1 MSIPKVIVQTSFYR
15 LPKYIEDLNK
25 SKCIG
30 WTYKYFTDNDIIK
43 FIEEN
48 PVDEFTDSVKVFNS
62 FSGAH
67 KADFFRY
74 YFLYTNG
81 GVYIDS
87 DAILEQNIDDIIES
101 CSFFT
106 VKSCLDNS
114 SVFNG
119 FIGSKPKNDTIYKA
133 LKNAYNTPAE
143 KLKTDYFL
151 LCKNLYKIIEYKI
164 EYEDF
169 FANGDNFLFDEV
181 MPNETFATTLNAKKE
196 VILKHYF
203 NKDYAI
209 PPITPIKNA
218 LKSVSTTKVGVSF
231 DMHGPVSTLF
241 CNGIKQNALYFYD
254 LLLNTGYDCSLIVE
268 NLLWSNINT
277 EIGND
282 YKLIKQSDLLTHEY
296 DIVFIFGCQIKP
308 TLLKY
313 LKHMDTKIVFYV
325 CGNHYLLN
333 SEKILY
339 NCEACSSNDNH
350 AIGYKSEMGIYDEVW
365 IIPQNMR
372 QNKYYLQT
380 MLKTKCIEAPFI
392 WSAKSIELSSKIN
405 NMPIEEFLYK
415 KRTLHKKIA
424 IFEPNMSVMKWA
436 LPALLVCE
444 NAYTSKL
451 VDKSIDHVYITNT
464 GGDKKT
470 FTSRFN
476 NLISTLDMKKNGIIS
491 IEARYNTLLFMNKY
505 ADIAVSH
512 QWENPL
518 NYLYFDLAWM
528 GWPIIHNAHLC
539 KDVGYYYE
547 GFNYEEGGRV
557 LSDAILNHDQNHNEY
572 LVKNRE
578 AIDRYL
584 PTNKI
589 LQEKYI
595 DLITAV
601 LTK

>member
-48 PVDEFTDSVKVFNS
+48 PLDEFKDSAKVFNS

-87 DAILEQNIDDIIES
+87 DAILEQNIDDIIEN

-106 VKSCLDNS
+106 VKSCLNNA

-119 FIGSKPKNDTIYKA
+119 FIGSEPKNDTIYKA

-169 FANGDNFLFDEV
+169 FANNDNLLFDEA
-181 MPNETFATTLNAKKE
+181 MPNDTFATTLNKKKE

-203 NKDYAI
+203 NKDYVI

-218 LKSVSTTKVGVSF
+218 LKSISITKVGISF
-231 DMHGPVSTLF
+231 DMHGPLSTLF

-254 LLLNTGYDCSLIVE
+254 LLLNAGYECSLIVD
-268 NLLWSNINT
+268 NSLWSNINT

-282 YKLIKQSDLLTHEY
+282 YKLTKQSDLLTCEY
-296 DIVFIFGCQIKP
+296 DIIFIFGCEIKP
-308 TLLKY
+308 MLLKY
-313 LKHMDTKIVFYV
+313 LKNMDTKIVFYV
-325 CGNHYLLN
+325 CGNHYLTD

-339 NCEACSSNDNH
+339 NCDTCSHNNNN
-350 AIGYKSEMGIYDEVW
+350 IGYKSVFGMYDEVW
-365 IIPQNMR
+365 LIPQMVC

-380 MLKTKCIEAPFI
+380 ILKTKCIEVPFI
-392 WSAKSIELSSKIN
+392 WSAKSIELSSKGHNI
-405 NMPIEEFLYK
+405 PIDEFLYK
-415 KRTLHKKIA
+415 IRAPQKKIA
-424 IFEPNMSVMKWA
+424 IFEPNLSVMKWGF
-436 LPALLVCE
+436 PALLVCE

-451 VDKSIDHVYITNT
+451 VDKNIDHIYITNI
-464 GGDKKT
+464 GADKKT
-470 FTSRFN
+470 FNKSKLN
-476 NLISTLDMKKNGIIS
+476 NLTSTLDIKKNGIVS
-491 IEARYNTLLFMNKY
+491 IEERYNTLKFMRQH

-528 GWPIIHNAHLC
+528 GWPILHNAYLC
-539 KDVGYYYE
+539 KDIGYYYSD
-547 GFNYEEGGRV
+547 FNYDEASEK
-557 LSDAILNHDQNHNEY
+557 LNEIINNHDANKLEY
-572 LVKNRE
+572 MKENRKIIE
-578 AIDRYL
+578 NYL
-584 PTNKI
+584 PTNVE
-589 LQEKYI
+589 LQNKYKNMI
-595 DLITAV
+595 ENLF
-601 LTK
+601 L